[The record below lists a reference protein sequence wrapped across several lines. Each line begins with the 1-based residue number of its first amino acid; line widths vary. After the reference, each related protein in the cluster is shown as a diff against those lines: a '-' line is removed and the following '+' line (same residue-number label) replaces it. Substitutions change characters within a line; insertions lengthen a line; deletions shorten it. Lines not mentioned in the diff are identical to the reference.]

1 MAASGT
7 KADREQLLIG
17 LRLKDMRA
25 QYGYTLEQVAERL
38 EVSASYLSNIE
49 CGRKPPSLELLVR
62 AAKAFDIS
70 LDYLVLGRREPTQGG
85 FLVFHTDEELLK
97 TILWVDAICPYL
109 TDAEIRAEKDP
120 VFPGSDWLIA
130 MQSTTSSSVSQ

>member
-25 QYGYTLEQVAERL
+25 QHGYTLEQVAERL

-49 CGRKPPSLELLVR
+49 CGRKPPSLELLVK

-85 FLVFHTDEELLK
+85 FLVFHTDEDLLK
-97 TILWVDAICPYL
+97 TMA
-109 TDAEIRAEKDP
+109 AAA
-120 VFPGSDWLIA
+120 GSVMA
-130 MQSTTSSSVSQ
+130 